1 MSWLPAKLIFIR
13 IIFYII
19 NISFQLRVVKVFR
32 STLDELEDRHS
43 IASTQS
49 FQSMRGMLSNYRLG
63 GVGGND
69 LNSTR
74 VINVASFLQRTSGP
88 SPYPAYYHPQSP
100 NMNKCN
106 KIGSSGTDNNRQ
118 SPSPTSVKNI
128 QVSSAAIAVE
138 NGGKPYDKIEK
149 VPLVQRWSP
158 GRGAASSHA
167 VTLQV
172 TKSMS
177 LDTPVS
183 IAHV

>member
-1 MSWLPAKLIFIR
+1 MSL
-13 IIFYII
+13 
-19 NISFQLRVVKVFR
+19 QLRVVKVFR

-49 FQSMRGMLSNYRLG
+49 FQSMRGMLSNYRLAG
-63 GVGGND
+63 TGGND
-69 LNSTR
+69 INNTR
-74 VINVASFLQRTSGP
+74 VLNVASFLQRTSGP

-100 NMNKCN
+100 NMSRNN
-106 KIGSSGTDNNRQ
+106 KIGGGTDNYRQ
-118 SPSPTSVKNI
+118 PPSPTSIKNI

-138 NGGKPYDKIEK
+138 NGGKLHDKIEK